1 MAAGDVLRD
10 QVFYMHRCGI
20 NVFAMREDQDMDD
33 ALKAFSDFQ
42 DGYQVSVDKPVPLFR
57 RR

>member
-1 MAAGDVLRD
+1 
-10 QVFYMHRCGI
+10 MHRCGI
-20 NVFAMREDQDMDD
+20 NVFAMREDQDLDD
-33 ALKAFSDFQ
+33 ALKAFADFQ